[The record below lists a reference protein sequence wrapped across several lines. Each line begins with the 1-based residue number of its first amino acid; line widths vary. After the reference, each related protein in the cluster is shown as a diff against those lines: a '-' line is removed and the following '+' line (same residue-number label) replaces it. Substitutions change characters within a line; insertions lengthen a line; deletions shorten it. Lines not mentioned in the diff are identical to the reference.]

1 MSTIYYDLK
10 YFVFKHVLLG
20 LSQMI
25 RFLMVEL
32 INLDSNSRFDVSVV
46 YLWLIILL
54 MIYDVLVDSK
64 VLFNQFC
71 ESQDQCGPVF

>member
-10 YFVFKHVLLG
+10 YSVFKDVLVGKLG

-32 INLDSNSRFDVSVV
+32 INLDSNSRFDCECCIFMTNYS
-46 YLWLIILL
+46 
-54 MIYDVLVDSK
+54 
-64 VLFNQFC
+64 FN
-71 ESQDQCGPVF
+71 DI